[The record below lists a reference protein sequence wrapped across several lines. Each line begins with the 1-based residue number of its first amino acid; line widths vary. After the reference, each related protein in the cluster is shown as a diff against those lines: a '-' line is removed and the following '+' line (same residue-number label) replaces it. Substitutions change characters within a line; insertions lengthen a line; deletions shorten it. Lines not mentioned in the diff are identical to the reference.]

1 MTTKDQDK
9 ERDADG
15 TVKDGASTQP
25 KDKGRQPESST
36 GKGSRAT
43 STRGEEVD
51 PRTGRAVGEEYDPM
65 QDPTF
70 NKNEA
75 QQFAEPGHA
84 GSDEAADAQEEVS

>member
-36 GKGSRAT
+36 GKRSGASG
-43 STRGEEVD
+43 TRGDEVD
-51 PRTGRAVGEEYDPM
+51 PRTGRAVGEEYDPT

-70 NKNEA
+70 NMNTA
-75 QQFAEPGHA
+75 QRFGEEGLA
-84 GSDEAADAQEEVS
+84 GSPEAEQANEEVS